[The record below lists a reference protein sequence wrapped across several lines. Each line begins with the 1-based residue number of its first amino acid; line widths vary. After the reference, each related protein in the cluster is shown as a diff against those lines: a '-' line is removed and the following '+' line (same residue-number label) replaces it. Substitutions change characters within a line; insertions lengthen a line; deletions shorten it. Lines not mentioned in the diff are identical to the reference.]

1 MVKKYYTYDD
11 VHNAAMHIVLQ
22 MYKDNWRPDYV
33 VGITRGGLPLALRI
47 SNLLDCRMETLKVKL
62 RDGKPGEECESNC
75 WMSEDA
81 FGYEHHKILEHNAD
95 ISASAGEPIAD
106 IPTSRKNILIV
117 DDINDTGA
125 TFNWIKQD
133 WMSSCLPNETDAW
146 NSVWGNNVR
155 FAVMTENFS
164 SQFPD
169 VNYWWHEVNKS
180 EENTWLVYPWE
191 YD

>member
-1 MVKKYYTYDD
+1 MKKHHYTYDD
-11 VHNAAMHIVLQ
+11 VHRAATNICLK
-22 MYKDNWRPDYV
+22 MYNDNWRPDYV

-47 SNLLDCRMETLKVKL
+47 SQLLDCRMETLKVKL
-62 RDGKPGEECESNC
+62 RDAKNGEECETNC
-75 WMSEDA
+75 WMAEDA
-81 FGYEHHKILEHNAD
+81 FGYIEDND
-95 ISASAGEPIAD
+95 YN
-106 IPTSRKNILIV
+106 TSSVFKKKNILIV

-133 WMSSCLPNETDAW
+133 WKSGCLPNNPNW
-146 NSVWGNNVR
+146 NTVWGGNVR
-155 FAVMTENFS
+155 FATMTENFS

-169 VNYWWHEVNKS
+169 VNYWWDEVNKL

>member
-11 VHNAAMHIVLQ
+11 VHKAAMDIVLK

-62 RDGKPGEECESNC
+62 RDGKPGEECETNC
-75 WMSEDA
+75 WMAEDA
-81 FGYEHHKILEHNAD
+81 FGYIEDND
-95 ISASAGEPIAD
+95 YN
-106 IPTSRKNILIV
+106 TSSVFKKKNILIV

-125 TFNWIKQD
+125 TFKWIKQD
-133 WMSSCLPNETDAW
+133 WQSGCLPNNPNW
-146 NSVWGNNVR
+146 NTVWGGNVR
-155 FAVMTENFS
+155 FATMTENFS

-169 VNYWWHEVNKS
+169 VKYWWDEVNKL